1 LNSTLA
7 FLYSS
12 AVSRGLAHRY
22 TRNRTFL
29 LHAQNQSTHLKQS
42 ETIFWDPKKPQDAEK
57 RAQSLRTKKGKELN
71 SGSRM
76 ADIEQNL
83 RSDWALR
90 QTQMLAE
97 GVGGIILGR
106 RTL

>member
-1 LNSTLA
+1 MNSTLA

-12 AVSRGLAHRY
+12 AVSRGLAHKY

-29 LHAQNQSTHLKQS
+29 LHAQKQSARLKQS
-42 ETIFWDPKKPQDAEK
+42 ETIFWDSKKPQDAEK
-57 RAQSLRTKKGKELN
+57 RLRTKKGKELN

-106 RTL
+106 R